1 MSEEEVKQIQ
11 RTEMNRSN
19 RSNSS
24 NPSNTSN
31 SSNPTHNS
39 KHNPSFGL
47 WGTME
52 RLRIFYDRE
61 DGLKLQSEVGKGT
74 TIIITIPKGADE
86 SWN

>member
-31 SSNPTHNS
+31 PTYNA

-61 DGLKLQSEVGKGT
+61 DGLKPQSEVGKGT